1 MWWCCDTILFG
12 TCNCWDIYSWVG
24 KNATF
29 TINWTH
35 DSMKTVCR
43 WYYHHVLMIL
53 NTFHKNT
60 QFTYE
65 LEIKKK
71 ISFLDVPLIRENS
84 TLETTIYRKSTKNGI
99 YLDLSSFALKNCKR
113 STLRSALTRTYQ
125 ICLTK
130 ELLHEKVDC
139 IERELSE
146 INGFP
151 KWKIN

>member
-1 MWWCCDTILFG
+1 
-12 TCNCWDIYSWVG
+12 
-24 KNATF
+24 
-29 TINWTH
+29 
-35 DSMKTVCR
+35 
-43 WYYHHVLMIL
+43 MIL